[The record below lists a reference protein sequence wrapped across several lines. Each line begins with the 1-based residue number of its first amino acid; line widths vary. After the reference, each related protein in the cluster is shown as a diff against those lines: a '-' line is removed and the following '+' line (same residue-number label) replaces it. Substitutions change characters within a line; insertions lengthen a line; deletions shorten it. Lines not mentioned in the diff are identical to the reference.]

1 MTTISI
7 LARFQDVKKC
17 GKGYRCRC
25 PAHDDKKP
33 SLMICPA
40 DNGGTLVK
48 CMAGCATKEVL
59 ERVGLTMKDIM
70 APQSM
75 KPHKSIA
82 AVYSYYDANGSKLAE
97 KVRYDDKS
105 FTWRHEDGDGKTVW
119 KKPQGVCLLYNL
131 HILANYPKDNTIY
144 LVEGEKD
151 VNTLMRLKFPAVCTP
166 DGAGPGK
173 FRAEYVE
180 WFRDRQVIILGDNDE
195 IGRHYAEE
203 EAKKIEPVAA
213 SVKVVDLSKLWADMP
228 EHGDISDYIAKFGDE
243 AIRNVEKLVN
253 ETPIWSAQDQRECAG
268 SEQTGGSQLKVFTA
282 KDLMSRYITPTE
294 FIVNALLPTGFAL
307 LASPPKYGKSWLALD
322 LCFSVA
328 SGRSFLGFSTHQGQ
342 TMYMALED
350 TPARLQSRLKIVA
363 QGEPIPDGLNFL
375 TEVPEL
381 QQDLIGA
388 LDKLISQMPEL
399 KLIVIDTLQM
409 IRGISN
415 GRENEYARDYKEM
428 RVLKEF
434 ADRHKLCVLA
444 IHHTRKTADESD
456 PFNRISGG
464 IGIQGVA
471 DTAMVMEREK
481 RMEGQTRLSVTGRDI
496 VSDEYILS
504 FNKTLCKWKMEGN
517 TTDLDAQFAKE
528 RYESNEV
535 VQAIRE
541 AVALGK
547 GTWRGT
553 MGELNGVAQNTKYI
567 GHILCQPRTLSSMVA
582 KLEDDLY
589 RFDGISHAAVQNG
602 TGGRQH
608 IFTQAPSKGLDK
620 WVEVQGDGPFD
631 TYGGLSNEP
640 GQ

>member
-1 MTTISI
+1 MTIS
-7 LARFQDVKKC
+7 DVVAHFNGVHKS
-17 GKGYRCRC
+17 GNGYRCRC

-33 SLMICPA
+33 SLMIRPA
-40 DNGGTLVK
+40 DNGGILLK
-48 CMAGCATKEVL
+48 CMAGCETKDVL
-59 ERVGLTMKDIM
+59 EEVGLTLQDLM
-70 APQSM
+70 APQNT
-75 KPHKSIA
+75 KPRKSIT
-82 AVYSYYDANGSKLAE
+82 AVYNYYDANGGKRAE

-105 FTWRHEDGDGKTVW
+105 FTWRYEDEDGKTIW

-131 HILANYPKDNTIY
+131 NILANYPKGKPIY
-144 LVEGEKD
+144 IVEGEKD
-151 VNTLMRLKFPAVCTP
+151 ADTLMRLKLPAVCTP

-173 FRAEYVE
+173 FRAGYVE
-180 WFRDRQVIILGDNDE
+180 WFRDRHVIILGDNDE
-195 IGRHYAEE
+195 IGRQYMEE
-203 EAKKIEPVAA
+203 EACKIAPVVA
-213 SVKVVDLSKLWADMP
+213 SVKVLDLRELWADMP
-228 EHGDISDYIAKFGDE
+228 EHGDISDYISKFGDE
-243 AIRNVEKLVN
+243 AIKNVETLADN
-253 ETPIWSAQDQRECAG
+253 TPVWSEREQRDHAVP
-268 SEQTGGSQLKVFTA
+268 EQEAVSPLKVFSA
-282 KDLMSRYITPTE
+282 KELMGKYIAPTE

-322 LCFSVA
+322 LCYSVA
-328 SGRSFLGFSTHQGQ
+328 SGRNFLGFTTHPGQ

-375 TEVPEL
+375 TEAPEL

-388 LDKLISQMPEL
+388 LDRLILQMPEL

-409 IRGISN
+409 IRGVSN

-428 RVLKEF
+428 RILKEF

-464 IGIQGVA
+464 IGIQGVV

-496 VSDEYILS
+496 ASDEYTLS
-504 FNKTLCKWKMEGN
+504 FDKTLCKWKMEGN
-517 TTDLDAQFAKE
+517 AADLDAQFAKE
-528 RYESNEV
+528 QYESNEV

-541 AVALGK
+541 AVTLGK
-547 GTWRGT
+547 GTWRGS
-553 MGELNGVAQNTKYI
+553 MSDLNGVAQNTKYI
-567 GHILCQPRTLSSMVA
+567 GHVLCPPRTLSSMVT

-589 RFDGISHAAVQNG
+589 RFDGVSHSTIQNG
-602 TGGRQH
+602 TGGKQH
-608 IFTQAPSKGLDK
+608 IFTQAQAQGLDK
-620 WVEVQGDGPFD
+620 WVEVEGDCPFD
-631 TYGGLSNEP
+631 TNGGPTNEP

>member
-1 MTTISI
+1 MTTHDI
-7 LARFQDVKKC
+7 LSHFKDVKRS
-17 GKGYRCRC
+17 GNEYRCRC
-25 PAHDDKKP
+25 PVHDDKTP
-33 SLMICPA
+33 SLMIRPA

-48 CMAGCATKEVL
+48 CMAGCATKDVL
-59 ERVGLTMKDIM
+59 ERVGLTMQDLM
-70 APQSM
+70 APQSVEL
-75 KPHKSIA
+75 HKSIE
-82 AVYSYYDANGSKLAE
+82 AVYNYYDAQGNKRAKKIRKEGKL
-97 KVRYDDKS
+97 
-105 FTWRHEDGDGKTVW
+105 FTWSFEDVTGKTIW
-119 KKPQGVCLLYNL
+119 KKPQGVCLIYNL
-131 HILANYPKDNTIY
+131 HILANYPKDKPIY
-144 LVEGEKD
+144 IVEGEKD
-151 VNTLMRLKFPAVCTP
+151 ADTLMRLKLPAVCTP

-173 FRAEYVE
+173 FKSEYIK

-195 IGRHYAEE
+195 VGRQYMEE
-203 EAKKIEPVAA
+203 EASKIAPVAA
-213 SVKVVDLSKLWADMP
+213 SVKVLDLRELWAEMP

-243 AIRNVEKLVN
+243 ALKNVETLAAN
-253 ETPIWSAQDQRECAG
+253 TPVWSAQRQRDHAA
-268 SEQTGGSQLKVFTA
+268 SEQETVSPLKIFSA
-282 KDLMSRYITPTE
+282 KELMGKYIAPTE
-294 FIVNALLPTGFAL
+294 FIVNALLPTGFAI

-328 SGRSFLGFSTHQGQ
+328 SGRSFLGFTTHQGQ
-342 TMYMALED
+342 TLYLTLED
-350 TPARLQSRLKIVA
+350 TPARLQSRLKIEA

-375 TEVPEL
+375 TEAPEL
-381 QQDLIGA
+381 QQDLVGA
-388 LDKLISQMPEL
+388 LDKLILQMPEL

-409 IRGISN
+409 IRGVSN

-471 DTAMVMEREK
+471 DTTMVMEREK

-496 VSDEYILS
+496 VSDEYTLS
-504 FNKTLCKWKMEGN
+504 FDKTLCKWRMEGN
-517 TTDLDAQFAKE
+517 AADLDAKFAKE
-528 RYESNEV
+528 QYENNEV

-541 AVALGK
+541 AVTLGQ

-553 MGELNGVAQNTKYI
+553 MSDLNGVAQNAKSI
-567 GHILCQPRTLSSMVA
+567 GHILCQPRTLSSMVT

-589 RFDGISHAAVQNG
+589 SYDGISHSTVQNG

-608 IFTQAPSKGLDK
+608 IFTQAQAQGLDK
-620 WVEVQGDGPFD
+620 WVEVQEDSPFD
-631 TYGGLSNEP
+631 TDGGSTHEQ